1 MKEKDAHIDFIQQQC
16 IMYVEKK
23 DGTYGPM
30 QTGSYITKNYL
41 DDFWLKQG
49 NLEESLVH
57 KLKEGEISSVFYYMT
72 LEELSPAE
80 LASRVK
86 ISKRKVKKHL
96 IPVHFQKIKLS
107 LLKRYADV
115 FNIPVAN
122 MFQIIIT
129 RQDKYWKSHFKQEN
143 NNKKMTIEQRKTK
156 NPFVVVTKFEEKN

>member
-129 RQDKYWKSHFKQEN
+129 RQDKYWKSHFQQEN
-143 NNKKMTIEQRKTK
+143 NNKKMIIEQIKTK

>member
-1 MKEKDAHIDFIQQQC
+1 
-16 IMYVEKK
+16 
-23 DGTYGPM
+23 
-30 QTGSYITKNYL
+30 
-41 DDFWLKQG
+41 
-49 NLEESLVH
+49 
-57 KLKEGEISSVFYYMT
+57 MT

-96 IPVHFQKIKLS
+96 IPVRFQKIKLS

-129 RQDKYWKSHFKQEN
+129 RQDKYWKSHFQHEN
-143 NNKKMTIEQRKTK
+143 NNKKMIIEQIKTK
-156 NPFVVVTKFEEKN
+156 NPFVVVTKFEEEK